1 MLTLKIFMDTFV
13 SLGATFDNLGSLCLK
28 THAYTAKE
36 ESIL

>member
-1 MLTLKIFMDTFV
+1 MDTFV
-13 SLGATFDNLGSLCLK
+13 SLVATFDDLGSLCLK